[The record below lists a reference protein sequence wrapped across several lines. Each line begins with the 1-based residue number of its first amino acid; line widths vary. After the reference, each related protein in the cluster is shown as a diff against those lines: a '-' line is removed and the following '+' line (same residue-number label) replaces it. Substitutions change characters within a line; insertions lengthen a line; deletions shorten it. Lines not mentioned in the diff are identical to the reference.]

1 MRRIARGGCS
11 PVHRKPNWMDFNA
24 GAVLERGSMD
34 EPARELWQ
42 LVLDV
47 ASGRVSTRN
56 EENNDR
62 EIMLFKDGVIL

>member
-1 MRRIARGGCS
+1 
-11 PVHRKPNWMDFNA
+11 MDFNA

-34 EPARELWQ
+34 EPARELWR

-47 ASGRVSTRN
+47 ASGRASTRN

>member
-1 MRRIARGGCS
+1 MGEL
-11 PVHRKPNWMDFNA
+11 NA
-24 GAVLERGSMD
+24 GRCWSGDRWTS
-34 EPARELWQ
+34 PARELWQ

>member
-1 MRRIARGGCS
+1 MPGRCWSGGRWTS
-11 PVHRKPNWMDFNA
+11 GP
-24 GAVLERGSMD
+24 
-34 EPARELWQ
+34 ELWR

-47 ASGRVSTRN
+47 ASGRASTRN

>member
-1 MRRIARGGCS
+1 MPGRCWSGDERAT
-11 PVHRKPNWMDFNA
+11 H
-24 GAVLERGSMD
+24 GAL
-34 EPARELWQ
+34 ARELWQ